1 MFPKHMRWIFLIA
14 AIAGVIAVF
23 LTGLMVYLGEPSS
36 RMVMPIG
43 VAICCGWASTQC
55 TKT

>member
-1 MFPKHMRWIFLIA
+1 MFAKHMRWIFLIA
-14 AIAGVIAVF
+14 AIAVF

-43 VAICCGWASTQC
+43 VAICCGWASTLC